1 MARPIGIRRLLAVS
15 GSPYQFRAYN
25 IKHGHEVS
33 EFLEAYRLML
43 QKAIDEIWAKIR
55 WVEKFGR
62 FGRRRIIPIIPKD
75 GAFKNHYLRGLLVK
89 DWGYAKHYVDSAIK
103 QAYSI
108 LKSWRRNY
116 VKGER
121 SRQKPIVKRRFVRIK
136 ETLYSFRDGKIRVS
150 IKPREEYLEF
160 DISKAWFLSRAR
172 GEMGELILNE
182 KHLTVTFRFREE
194 EGSVKGRIAWDCNER
209 SLDGFN
215 PKLGWI
221 KVDLTELFHIH
232 RVYELK
238 RRRLQEKASKKPSL
252 RRVLDKYSRRER
264 DRARDFIHKLT
275 TFLSREYEGYI
286 HGFETL
292 EKKWMFSGS
301 KRHNRE
307 VAKSDWKTI
316 QSLMA
321 YKSKTM
327 PLSPKNTS
335 KRCSRCGM
343 NNAPKGAKYECKCG
357 LRIDRQLNA
366 AINLYLQMEGL
377 PPGKRLFDELMKAW
391 SGFTLTGEEA
401 NEGSNELARSPR
413 LVNPKSY
420 ASPSKTT

>member
-1 MARPIGIRRLLAVS
+1 MS
-15 GSPYQFRAYN
+15 SSSYQVRAYN
-25 IKHGHEVS
+25 IKHGYEVS

-43 QKAIDEIWAKIR
+43 QRAIGEIWARIR
-55 WVEKFGR
+55 WVEKFNR

-75 GAFKNHYLRGLLVK
+75 GAFKNHYLRDLLMK
-89 DWGYAKHYVDSAIK
+89 DWAYSKHYVDSAIK

-121 SRQKPIVKRRFVRIK
+121 SRQKPTVKKRFVRIK

-150 IKPREEYLEF
+150 LKPYREYLEF
-160 DISKAWFLSRAR
+160 DISKAWFLKKVR
-172 GEMGELILNE
+172 GELGELILGE
-182 KHLTVTFRFREE
+182 KYLTVTFRFKEKK
-194 EGSVKGRIAWDCNER
+194 GDAKGRIAWDCNER

-215 PKLGWI
+215 PKLGWVR
-221 KVDLTELFHIH
+221 VDLTELFHIH
-232 RVYELK
+232 RVYESK

-264 DRARDFIHKLT
+264 NRARDFIHKLT
-275 TFLSREYEGYI
+275 TLLSREYEGYI
-286 HGFETL
+286 HGFEDL
-292 EKKWMFSGS
+292 EKKRMFNSS

-307 VAKSDWKTI
+307 VAKSNWKTI
-316 QSLMA
+316 QSFMA

-327 PLSPKNTS
+327 PINPKNTS

-343 NNAPKGAKYECKCG
+343 INAPKGAKYECKGCG

-377 PPGKRLFDELMKAW
+377 SPSKRLFNELMRAW
-391 SGFTLTGEEA
+391 SGFTLTGGEA

-413 LVNPKSY
+413 LVKTQELRKSI
-420 ASPSKTT
+420 